1 MSFEC
6 RKDAHVRCSGP
17 LLASP
22 GRPQRRKFGSSPP
35 LQSITLDST
44 YLQWQYHVS
53 HVKIGFVPK
62 RFAWP
67 LVGGDLRGK
76 RHGRRPHT
84 PGELQRLHEHFEVE
98 SLHHVTPDHVIFVLE
113 GGAFGDAPLVVE
125 KDFPEQQGGPPP
137 PARPFPVLRAQGSRG
152 QNNFVDKE
160 IVVR

>member
-44 YLQWQYHVS
+44 YLQWQHHVAYF
-53 HVKIGFVPK
+53 KIGFVPK

-67 LVGGDLRGK
+67 LGGGDLRGK
-76 RHGRRPHT
+76 RHGRRHHT

-98 SLHHVTPDHVIFVLE
+98 SLHHVTPDNVIFVLE
-113 GGAFGDAPLVVE
+113 GGALVMPLLSW
-125 KDFPEQQGGPPP
+125 KRISQNSRPPP
-137 PARPFPVLRAQGSRG
+137 PLQPALFLFCAPRAAGG
-152 QNNFVDKE
+152 K
-160 IVVR
+160 

>member
-44 YLQWQYHVS
+44 YLQWQYHVAYF
-53 HVKIGFVPK
+53 KIGFVPK

-67 LVGGDLRGK
+67 LGGGDLRGK
-76 RHGRRPHT
+76 RHGRRPRT

-98 SLHHVTPDHVIFVLE
+98 SLHHVTPDNVIFVLE
-113 GGAFGDAPLVVE
+113 GGALVMPLLSW
-125 KDFPEQQGGPPP
+125 KRISQNSKGPPPP